1 MLVDELDLIPF
12 AFLSVREF
20 LSVGSLGYQEIRE
33 AGGTESHRC
42 APAGCWLYAG
52 RGCYGARSAHTS
64 LSVPLHLFLDHLC
77 MLICLLPKRRGRGRN
92 PEVKLNET
100 PALIILFVSL
110 NI

>member
-42 APAGCWLYAG
+42 APAGCWLYAVTELEAL
-52 RGCYGARSAHTS
+52 AR
-64 LSVPLHLFLDHLC
+64 PFLFLF
-77 MLICLLPKRRGRGRN
+77 IYF
-92 PEVKLNET
+92 
-100 PALIILFVSL
+100 LIIYAC
-110 NI
+110 